1 MKLNEFL
8 LGVVTPLFEKKDDA
22 ELFVSAS
29 ALKDIEVPDD
39 VAAKFNTKF
48 LTRERALSD
57 EQILAKVNKDSRGR
71 VFDSVDLKL
80 KKFISKLSQEDQDAI
95 NNEPNTLLKLELL
108 DKAIDNVAKTQD
120 TAKISEA
127 ARKREEELHKQIEGL
142 TKTIS
147 EKDVNLQRQVKEVKL
162 DYALRNKAFGIEL
175 APEFAT
181 DKHKNFL
188 ADSTIADLKKKYLL
202 EFDESDQSIIHLRK
216 NVDGVIAD
224 VFEGNTKVTLDDVLK
239 KEYEPYTKKSTAGDT
254 NKTQQ
259 QQQKAQP
266 QLPSDGPKDLYTRMR
281 EAATA

>member
-8 LGVVTPLFEKKDDA
+8 LGVVTPLFEKKDEA

-162 DYALRNKAFGIEL
+162 DYALRNKAYGIEL

-202 EFDESDQSIIHLRK
+202 EFDEADQSIIHLRK
-216 NVDGVIAD
+216 NTDGVITD

-259 QQQKAQP
+259 QQKAQP
-266 QLPSDGPKDLYTRMR
+266 QLPSDGPKDLYDRMR